1 MQGRAKEQCH
11 IRRMLADAR
20 RGESNCLLLH
30 GEAGI
35 GKTTLLDYAVAHAE
49 GVSVLRVEGIESEME
64 LAFGG
69 LHQLLLPVLDR
80 LDLLPPPQA
89 GPCGRS
95 SA

>member
-1 MQGRAKEQCH
+1 
-11 IRRMLADAR
+11 MLADAR